1 MKVHTVSFQFR
12 DDGEEGYYS
21 TKELTRIV
29 HALRQPGLQVRFF
42 KIKTI
47 IGRNLKKVAKGQR
60 PRAVPSKDKRAP
72 VDAREALFG

>member
-12 DDGEEGYYS
+12 DDGEEGYFT
-21 TKELTRIV
+21 TKELTRKV
-29 HALRQPGLQVRFF
+29 QTLAEPGLQVSLF

-47 IGRNLKKVAKGQR
+47 IGRNLKKTAKGQR

-72 VDAREALFG
+72 LDAREALFG